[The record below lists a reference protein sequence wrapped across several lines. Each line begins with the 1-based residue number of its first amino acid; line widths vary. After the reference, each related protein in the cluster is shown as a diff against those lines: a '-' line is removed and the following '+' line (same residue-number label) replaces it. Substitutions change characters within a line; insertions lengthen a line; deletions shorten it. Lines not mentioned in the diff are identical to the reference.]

1 MFTGDMLCTNLY
13 DDVMAELKT
22 WYSHAKLMAAP
33 RKNMNYRKITQK
45 HLFNAVVSSLDM
57 LKQ

>member
-33 RKNMNYRKITQK
+33 RKKYELQEDNSKAS
-45 HLFNAVVSSLDM
+45 F
-57 LKQ
+57 